1 MTNRSLIKFLFL
13 GESINGYN
21 LYFKKNKIIMSI
33 VKKIKKQNFRAEVS
47 FKLENATRSSKGTES
62 SYV

>member
-1 MTNRSLIKFLFL
+1 MMINKIFIFR
-13 GESINGYN
+13 ESINGYN